1 MSGLNEFDEFEG
13 LISILRKYDYNA
25 AAEPWRHLRS
35 RGISIL
41 QKYDYKL
48 ARVLFGLQIFTFQFY
63 ESTII
68 IYLNPKGASV
78 IVFSILHKY
87 D

>member
-25 AAEPWRHLRS
+25 ATEPWRHLRS

-41 QKYDYKL
+41 QKYDYKP
-48 ARVLFGLQIFTFQFY
+48 ARDLFVFQIFTFQFY
-63 ESTII
+63 FSAI
-68 IYLNPKGASV
+68 IYSKAIEP
-78 IVFSILHKY
+78 IVVVLIPILF
-87 D
+87 